1 MQHHQTVV
9 NRQTFKVI
17 RVLRGAISTTLG
29 AMLLT
34 SLVPSSAVAI
44 SGQKTIPAL
53 QVAQMINGTFTD
65 AKIRLNNV
73 DLNGYGR
80 YLKDD
85 WYKPN
90 DSYFQFMGKKQPI
103 ALQHW
108 TGRRE
113 KGYMRWYYY
122 INNVNTEAVTL
133 RHESNRY
140 VFRAFF
146 ESSDREIK
154 GLCRWK
160 KAVGKNKGKYTQC
173 KPSGNDRPAPDGDFN
188 HAKVQIALKPIVRN
202 GGIVLTIPQRN
213 DVKIGGDLQ
222 IQGVLGWFNR
232 IEDAVENYGK
242 RKVGDA
248 IFHAFQDP
256 QRQTTMQQRTAQAI
270 RRLNAF
276 SGFINVRPVRFK
288 PNGDLVVAYNIKVD
302 KSLVS
307 TALKQVQHPRQGKAC
322 KGTMDLMATFKSRY
336 PAKLTYQF
344 EGENGALS
352 QKQTLALASKTP
364 KTITLKR
371 RTGGPGTTKHMVQ
384 LPRRGKRLKVSGKS
398 RAHWSFVIDGQS
410 VSGKTP
416 WQPYA
421 IYCPVPQQS
430 PAQLRE
436 LQS

>member
-1 MQHHQTVV
+1 MQHQPTVT
-9 NRQTFKVI
+9 QFQPSKIAKVW
-17 RVLRGAISTTLG
+17 RGATSATLG
-29 AMLLT
+29 AILLT
-34 SLVPSSAVAI
+34 SLVPSPAAAI

-53 QVAQMINGTFTD
+53 RVAQILNGTFTD

-73 DLNGYGR
+73 DVNGYGR

-90 DSYFQFMGKKQPI
+90 DSYFQFMGRKQPI

-113 KGYMRWYYY
+113 KGHMRWYYY

-133 RHESNRY
+133 RHENNRY

-146 ESSDREIK
+146 ESRDREIK

-160 KAVGKNKGKYTQC
+160 KAVGRNKGKYTQC

-188 HAKVQIALKPIVRN
+188 HGKVQIALKPVVRN
-202 GGIVLTIPQRN
+202 GGIVLTVPQRSN
-213 DVKIGGDLQ
+213 VKIGGDLQ
-222 IQGVLGWFNR
+222 IQGILGWFNK
-232 IEDAVENYGK
+232 IEDAIENHGK

-248 IFHAFQDP
+248 IYHAFQDP
-256 QRQTTMQQRTAQAI
+256 QRQATMQQRTANAI
-270 RRLNAF
+270 SRLNAF
-276 SGFINVRPVRFK
+276 TGFANVRPIRFK
-288 PNGDLVVAYNIKVD
+288 PNGDLVVAYDIKVD
-302 KSLVS
+302 KSMVS
-307 TALKQVQHPRQGKAC
+307 TLLQQVKHPRQGKAC
-322 KGTMDLMATFKSRY
+322 KGTMDLKARFKSQY
-336 PAKLTYQF
+336 PAQLTYQF

-352 QKQTLALASKTP
+352 SKKTLMLASKTP

-371 RTGGPGTTKHMVQ
+371 RTGGPGTTKQIVQ
-384 LPRRGKRLKVSGKS
+384 LPKRGKRLKVSGKS
-398 RAHWSFVIDGQS
+398 RAHWSFVIDGQR

-416 WQPYA
+416 WKPYS
-421 IYCPVPQQS
+421 IYCPIPQQS
-430 PAQLRE
+430 PGG